1 MRPLLFVLP
10 LLASISA
17 ASAHD
22 EYPGT
27 KDPVTGRLC
36 CSTSAGDSYGDCD
49 VLNVTATNL
58 TPEAD
63 GYRVILTLEEAR
75 QINPFATMP
84 VDQIV
89 PWNRVQDAK
98 DGRYR
103 ICVNRWGQVICFFA
117 PANT

>member
-1 MRPLLFVLP
+1 MRLICAAVLVI
-10 LLASISA
+10 ASIPA
-17 ASAHD
+17 AYAHD
-22 EYPGT
+22 EYLGT

-49 VLNVTATNL
+49 VLQVTPANL
-58 TPEAD
+58 TAEAD

-75 QINPFATMP
+75 QINPFAMMP

-89 PWNRVQDAK
+89 PWDRVQDAK